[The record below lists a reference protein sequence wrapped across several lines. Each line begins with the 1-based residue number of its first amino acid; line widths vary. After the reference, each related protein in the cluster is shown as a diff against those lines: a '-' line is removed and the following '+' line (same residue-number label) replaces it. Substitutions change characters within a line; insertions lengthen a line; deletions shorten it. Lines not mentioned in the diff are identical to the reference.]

1 MPLNFQELMQKTR
14 QSSTRRILHAE
25 NQFILATFAY
35 QTRPD
40 HMTPHQTIQLGYTK
54 IPLFR
59 VDYCTVYLH
68 DQPSLNTLTILSTPT
83 KLTNLST
90 LTTDQKGYPEDK
102 CNACWWY
109 IWHICLY
116 TLGKYECHTCT
127 QTDGRTDGWTDSGRQ
142 CSIELGRNTQL
153 IFLCNSTNSG
163 SSCCRFFIN

>member
-35 QTRPD
+35 QTRPY
-40 HMTPHQTIQLGYTK
+40 HITPHQTIQLGYTK

-127 QTDGRTDGWTDSGRQ
+127 QTDGRTDGQTVEGSAV
-142 CSIELGRNTQL
+142 SNLGGIRNWYFCVIQQ
-153 IFLCNSTNSG
+153 IQARVVVGFS
-163 SSCCRFFIN
+163 

>member
-1 MPLNFQELMQKTR
+1 MRPTLPRSLLRIKENWEIYRLYLVLDFRVAYMLLKSDLVFATNVSNAIEFSRIDAKKR

-35 QTRPD
+35 QTRPY
-40 HMTPHQTIQLGYTK
+40 HITPHQTIQLGYTK

-102 CNACWWY
+102 CNAC
-109 IWHICLY
+109 
-116 TLGKYECHTCT
+116 
-127 QTDGRTDGWTDSGRQ
+127 
-142 CSIELGRNTQL
+142 
-153 IFLCNSTNSG
+153 
-163 SSCCRFFIN
+163 

>member
-35 QTRPD
+35 QTRPY
-40 HMTPHQTIQLGYTK
+40 HITPHQTIQLGYTK

-127 QTDGRTDGWTDSGRQ
+127 QTDGRTDGRMDRQ
-142 CSIELGRNTQL
+142 WKAVQYRTWAEYAID
-153 IFLCNSTNSG
+153 IFV
-163 SSCCRFFIN
+163 